1 MVQCL
6 CCENWK
12 DVENLQ
18 YAKLQRILN
27 NLEFTKK
34 QRKRSLCLGRN
45 EDKNNIF
52 WNLEQKGRSEDLRHS
67 LNCMLNFNNWKQY
80 PKDY

>member
-45 EDKNNIF
+45 EDKNNIV
-52 WNLEQKGRSEDLRHS
+52 WNFEQKGRSEDLRYCF
-67 LNCMLNFNNWKQY
+67 NCVSNRKQ
-80 PKDY
+80 